1 MVSPPT
7 KKCLRCRCLCDVK
20 SPDDNYDFNRFCS
33 RDCAIGDWLHIYPLP
48 ITFLHTNLE
57 RLHRPEQ
64 IRHVQAWIKEREG
77 LEGLPG
83 LLLHGQASGT
93 GKTRVAT
100 WAFLEQIVFWWAGR
114 KDENEDL
121 AYGGGGGGLW
131 YSVATFRQKYLES
144 LRDHEN
150 KAKWLQRLYKVN
162 SLCLDDIDKLRSSE
176 GLLELLYSVLDTRL
190 ADKDK
195 ATIVT
200 TNLCGDALAERWGP
214 EYGPYLVRRLREFSL
229 TLNFD

>member
-1 MVSPPT
+1 MVNPPT
-7 KKCLRCRCLCDVK
+7 KKCLRCGRAYGDKATIDDPYDV
-20 SPDDNYDFNRFCS
+20 FCS
-33 RDCAIGDWLHIYPLP
+33 RECRLDDWLHLYPLP
-48 ITFLHTNLE
+48 NIFLHTDLE

-64 IRHVQAWIKEREG
+64 IAHVREWIKERED
-77 LEGLPG
+77 LEGFPG

-100 WAFLEQIVFWWAGR
+100 WAFLEQIVFWWSGR
-114 KDENEDL
+114 KVEKEDL
-121 AYGGGGGGLW
+121 ATGAGGAGLW
-131 YSVATFRQKYLES
+131 YSVTTFRQKYLEC

-150 KAKWLQRLYKVN
+150 KAKWLQRLCKVN

-190 ADKDK
+190 ADKEK

-200 TNLCGDALAERWGP
+200 TNLCGHALAERWGP